1 MPLSAKAGCR
11 VRACSSLSAGGG
23 LGGEPSPETIF
34 QLPTEEEF
42 LCACR
47 RFRPA
52 GEWTTFSIGVNNGS
66 AQTDGSHGPRW
77 RSYSPGYC
85 APGRHPHAHRR
96 PMLPICH
103 GPRACAGD
111 QTTARRQPCIL
122 GLQAQRLAKIGAGGG
137 DRTHEQ
143 RLVDVCAVHYDLWP
157 ACGDQPEALASA
169 LPTELHRRFGC
180 GGRTRTCDLLVMS
193 QASCLCYHPA
203 KLNFVCCRGLAP
215 RLPPCFP
222 ALMRHSGTRGR
233 CASYTPQL

>member
-77 RSYSPGYC
+77 RSYSPGYH
-85 APGRHPHAHRR
+85 APGLHPHAHRR

-111 QTTARRQPCIL
+111 QTTARRQPCIRSFKPR
-122 GLQAQRLAKIGAGGG
+122 GLWIWYRWWGSNPRLAVSRPCAIHGIEPANLSRPRGALY
-137 DRTHEQ
+137 Q
-143 RLVDVCAVHYDLWP
+143 
-157 ACGDQPEALASA
+157 
-169 LPTELHRRFGC
+169 TELHPDGVVSRWRGPKRPYRGDVHRAVRWYGAGHQMTVRR
-180 GGRTRTCDLLVMS
+180 T
-193 QASCLCYHPA
+193 A
-203 KLNFVCCRGLAP
+203 
-215 RLPPCFP
+215 FP
-222 ALMRHSGTRGR
+222 ASHWPLWVHSRALTGKLVARAGFEPATV
-233 CASYTPQL
+233 PL